1 MIDIAVTAIASP
13 ISAFLTNGSGISLR
27 TGEAGC
33 SIKAVKTHAEIM
45 KIPSSAPSIKY
56 SGQCCANARPA
67 LRGSDTAFSE
77 MGGDALRLRCVI
89 GAGEMC
95 VSVTRDRI
103 RIGAISDRDQRRDL
117 QQLVVSL
124 IENSGK

>member
-1 MIDIAVTAIASP
+1 MIDIAVTAMASP

-56 SGQCCANARPA
+56 SGQCRARAKPA
-67 LRGSDTAFSE
+67 PRVSDAALSAA
-77 MGGDALRLRCVI
+77 GKDAARLRCVA

-95 VSVTRDRI
+95 VSGTRDRI

-117 QQLVVSL
+117 QELVVSL
-124 IENSGK
+124 IENS

>member
-1 MIDIAVTAIASP
+1 
-13 ISAFLTNGSGISLR
+13 
-27 TGEAGC
+27 
-33 SIKAVKTHAEIM
+33 
-45 KIPSSAPSIKY
+45 
-56 SGQCCANARPA
+56 
-67 LRGSDTAFSE
+67 

-124 IENSGK
+124 IEDS

>member
-56 SGQCCANARPA
+56 SGQCRVRAKPA
-67 LRGSDTAFSE
+67 PQVSDV
-77 MGGDALRLRCVI
+77 ALLPTGKDGAMPRCVA
-89 GAGEMC
+89 GAGEIC

-103 RIGAISDRDQRRDL
+103 RIGAISDRDQQKEL
-117 QQLVVSL
+117 Q
-124 IENSGK
+124 K